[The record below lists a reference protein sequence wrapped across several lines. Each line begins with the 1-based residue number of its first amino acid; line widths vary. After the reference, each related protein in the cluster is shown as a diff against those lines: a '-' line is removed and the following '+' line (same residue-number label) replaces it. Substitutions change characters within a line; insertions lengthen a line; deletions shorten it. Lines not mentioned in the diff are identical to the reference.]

1 MVVTKKSETKEKEPK
16 AVKVEK
22 SAEKPAEKTP
32 VKKTAEKDA
41 EKIVEKEAVVK
52 AKPAAEKK
60 AIKKVEPK
68 LKPKRYFEAVGRR
81 KTATCRA
88 RLFTA
93 RPLDEQVG
101 RILVN
106 GKPYAEY
113 FSTPEL
119 RQIVE
124 ASLNKLKSLN
134 RFEVTAIV
142 HGGGVKAQAEAVRHG
157 IARSLVL
164 FNVDFQKKLKRAG
177 YLRRDPR
184 MKERKKY
191 GLRKARRAPQWAK
204 R

>member
-1 MVVTKKSETKEKEPK
+1 MAVIKKSETKEKEPK
-16 AVKVEK
+16 AVKAV
-22 SAEKPAEKTP
+22 
-32 VKKTAEKDA
+32 KDA
-41 EKIVEKEAVVK
+41 EKAPAKKAVEKTVAVK
-52 AKPAAEKK
+52 EKPAAEKK
-60 AIKKVEPK
+60 PAKKVEPK
-68 LKPKRYFEAVGRR
+68 PKPKRYFEAVGRR

-93 RPLDEQVG
+93 RPLDEQIG

-106 GKPYAEY
+106 GKSYKEY

>member
-16 AVKVEK
+16 AAKAVKDTEK
-22 SAEKPAEKTP
+22 SAEKAP
-32 VKKTAEKDA
+32 VKKTAEK
-41 EKIVEKEAVVK
+41 
-52 AKPAAEKK
+52 AAEKSVEK
-60 AIKKVEPK
+60 DIVAKTKPEAEKKSVKKIEPK
-68 LKPKRYFEAVGRR
+68 PKPKRYFEAVGRR

-93 RPLDEQVG
+93 RPLDEQIG

-106 GKPYAEY
+106 GKSYKEY